1 MKYRFNDPFAYKKN
15 LSRNGLIFVVAWHMG
30 LYSVYKYKVDKLS
43 DEDREKFETLGI
55 CKCSS
60 TLYLTLMYLCSCWN
74 GEEMSTC
81 RTLVF
86 QSCPLA
92 EHWYFKVVTAVGIAT
107 CGHHFFATTSTF
119 SNNLQGE

>member
-60 TLYLTLMYLCSCWN
+60 TLLFDFNILKLLL
-74 GEEMSTC
+74 E
-81 RTLVF
+81 R
-86 QSCPLA
+86 
-92 EHWYFKVVTAVGIAT
+92 
-107 CGHHFFATTSTF
+107 
-119 SNNLQGE
+119 